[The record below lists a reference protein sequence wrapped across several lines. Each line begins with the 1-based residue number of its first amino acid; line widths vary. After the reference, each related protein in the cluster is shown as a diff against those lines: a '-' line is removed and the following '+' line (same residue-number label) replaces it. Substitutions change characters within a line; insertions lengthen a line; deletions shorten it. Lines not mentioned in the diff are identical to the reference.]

1 MRIMLSRGES
11 VSRGGDLGVAS
22 PGVVAGGGTDPSA
35 AEAGTTGDLE
45 EEPALSNGS
54 NLT

>member
-11 VSRGGDLGVAS
+11 VSRVGDLAAASQGVA
-22 PGVVAGGGTDPSA
+22 AGGGIDPSA

>member
-11 VSRGGDLGVAS
+11 VSRGGDLAAAS
-22 PGVVAGGGTDPSA
+22 PSVVAGGAIEPSA